1 MSAEAV
7 ETKPWALL
15 AYTVADDKG
24 GGDSLD
30 AAAKEELK
38 AICDAC
44 DFSRVGVATQVDF
57 KNIPGVFRA
66 VLTETAPTRN
76 FEDVPA
82 DDYPLWRE
90 VQSRLAQSNLTLS
103 KEARNLNSAQGR
115 VLQDFL
121 QFGHQQCRA
130 ERHVVYFYGHS
141 HGPMG
146 LYFDKDAGKR
156 APKTSMRLNDLA
168 DSLQAPD
175 CRAALLVFRDCFMST
190 LEAAYQVS
198 GVAEFMI
205 ASQSEVPIA
214 GVWPWQAFMDS
225 LIPSATSADQAQAFA
240 RALGRFLRDQ
250 PNRGGFSDAPMT
262 LLDLRAAGDVVAPL
276 KALVDAIEGAR
287 RDARR
292 RAACAGAFERARVGT
307 NTPADPGDPALVDVQ
322 TLCDN
327 LQRLQSDPA
336 VVAAAT
342 ALGDVVRVGNR
353 LVLAHY
359 AQRTP
364 SPHRGV
370 ALYYKPVT
378 NKDKDKS
385 YIYDEGFEKDDED
398 NYEKLA
404 LNVATGW
411 HRIALNPLSAT

>member
-1 MSAEAV
+1 MESTYSNA
-7 ETKPWALL
+7 KPWALL

-57 KNIPGVFRA
+57 KNISGVFRA
-66 VLTETAPTRN
+66 VLSQAPTR
-76 FEDVPA
+76 DVDDVRA

-90 VQSRLAQSNLTLS
+90 VQNRLAQSKLELS
-103 KEARNLNSAQGR
+103 KEASELNSARGS

-121 QFGHQQCRA
+121 QFGHQECRA
-130 ERHVVYFYGHS
+130 QRHVVYFYGHS

-156 APKTSMRLNDLA
+156 APATSMRLNDLA
-168 DSLQAPD
+168 DSLQTPD

-190 LEAAYQVS
+190 LEAAYQLS

-225 LIPSATSADQAQAFA
+225 LMPSATSIDQARTFA
-240 RALGRFLRDQ
+240 TTLGRFLRDQ
-250 PNRGGFSDAPMT
+250 PNRGKFADAPMT
-262 LLDLRAAGDVVAPL
+262 LLDLNAASDIVAPL
-276 KALVDAIEGAR
+276 KALVDAIEDGR
-287 RDARR
+287 NDGHR
-292 RAACAGAFERARVGT
+292 RAACAAEFERARVGT
-307 NTPADPGDPALVDVQ
+307 NTPDDPGDPALVDVQ

-327 LQRLQSDPA
+327 LQRLKSDPA
-336 VVAAAT
+336 VVTAAT
-342 ALGDVVRVGNR
+342 ALGDVVRVGNQ
-353 LVLAHY
+353 LMVAHY

-364 SPHRGV
+364 SPHQGV

-378 NKDKDKS
+378 KKDKDRS

-411 HRIALNPLSAT
+411 HRVALNPLSAT